1 MLNLV
6 KLLVGPIT
14 GLLEKVIPDKDAR
27 EKMAH
32 EIATMTEVH
41 AHEGMR
47 LQMQVND
54 TQAKHSSVF
63 VAGARPAIMWICG
76 MGIAMNFVVRPVVV
90 WIAFFAEFDV
100 TGMPEMDMSEL
111 MTLLLGMLG
120 LSVSRSYEKKN
131 GVARNAIKP

>member
-6 KLLVGPIT
+6 KLLVGPISSI
-14 GLLEKVIPDKDAR
+14 LDKVIPDKDL
-27 EKMAH
+27 KMKLSH
-32 EIATMTEVH
+32 EIATL
-41 AHEGMR
+41 ASNQSHEAMK

-76 MGIAMNFVVRPVVV
+76 AGIAMNFVVRPVVV